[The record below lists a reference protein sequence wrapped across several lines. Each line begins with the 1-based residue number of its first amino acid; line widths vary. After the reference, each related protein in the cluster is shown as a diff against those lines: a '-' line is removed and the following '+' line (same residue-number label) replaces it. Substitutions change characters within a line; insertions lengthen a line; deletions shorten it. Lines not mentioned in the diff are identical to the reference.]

1 MDVNDIAPCLEDRAI
16 WTYIVG
22 TTPGAGSLPQLDR
35 RQVP

>member
-16 WTYIVG
+16 WTSI
-22 TTPGAGSLPQLDR
+22 ASRLAQLDR